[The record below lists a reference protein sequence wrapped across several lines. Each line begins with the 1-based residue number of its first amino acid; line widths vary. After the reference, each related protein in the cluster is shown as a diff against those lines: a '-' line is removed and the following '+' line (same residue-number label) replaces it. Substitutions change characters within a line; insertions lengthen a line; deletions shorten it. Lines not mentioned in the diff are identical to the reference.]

1 MFSSDTFN
9 ILTTERKTGCQ
20 SLIGHF
26 ASVDVKQNVY
36 LLTEDWLIPNNM
48 RSGKCYSVVWVVRAG
63 DLAGHPMFPRMGAEG
78 GPSAC
83 QGAGQLVFPCVGAEG
98 GASGGQ
104 GAGHLVC
111 LQLCG
116 WIGRGL

>member
-1 MFSSDTFN
+1 
-9 ILTTERKTGCQ
+9 
-20 SLIGHF
+20 
-26 ASVDVKQNVY
+26 
-36 LLTEDWLIPNNM
+36 
-48 RSGKCYSVVWVVRAG
+48 
-63 DLAGHPMFPRMGAEG
+63 MFPRMGAEG

-83 QGAGQLVFPCVGAEG
+83 QGLAAGVPCVGAEG

>member
-1 MFSSDTFN
+1 M
-9 ILTTERKTGCQ
+9 
-20 SLIGHF
+20 
-26 ASVDVKQNVY
+26 DVKQNVY

-63 DLAGHPMFPRMGAEG
+63 VLAGQHAVWEVLVVWVVRAGVLAGHPMFPRMGAEG

-83 QGAGQLVFPCVGAEG
+83 HGQLVFPCVGAEG

-111 LQLCG
+111 HQLC
-116 WIGRGL
+116 W